1 MTALVA
7 GWEEP
12 RVSGDSERK
21 VALGADQGE
30 GGFVFDVAGVA
41 AQGTEA
47 SSGEDPD
54 QGVEL

>member
-1 MTALVA
+1 M
-7 GWEEP
+7 
-12 RVSGDSERK
+12 SGDSERK